1 MHQSIE
7 TPTLYLG
14 PGEGYNRGIK
24 SLLNNKL
31 SPGGGSLTDFEFG
44 FRP

>member
-1 MHQSIE
+1 MHQSFE
-7 TPTLYLG
+7 TPPIG
-14 PGEGYNRGIK
+14 FRGIK

-31 SPGGGSLTDFEFG
+31 SPGGGSLTDFDFG